1 MLSADENDISELCGT
16 CKSEA
21 QESLCRS
28 TSKVNSLWQSEISE
42 RNMKPETSGSGL
54 RSRSPK
60 ALEGVGTVILMS
72 RSLDYC
78 LIQLHATYVKAF
90 IG

>member
-1 MLSADENDISELCGT
+1 MLSADENDISELCGA
-16 CKSEA
+16 CESEA

-28 TSKVNSLWQSEISE
+28 TSEVNSPWQSEVGE
-42 RNMKPETSGSGL
+42 RNMKPETRGSGP
-54 RSRSPK
+54 RSRSPE
-60 ALEGVGTVILMS
+60 AFEGVGTVVLMS